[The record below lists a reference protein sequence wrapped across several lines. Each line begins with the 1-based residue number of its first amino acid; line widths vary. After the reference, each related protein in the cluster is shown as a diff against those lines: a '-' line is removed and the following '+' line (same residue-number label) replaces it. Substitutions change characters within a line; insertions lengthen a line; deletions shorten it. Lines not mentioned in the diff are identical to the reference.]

1 MARRRV
7 RLEELVERGEGTTMI
22 ISVIGG
28 HECTDEIARLSF
40 DVGRVI
46 AENGHI
52 LACGGLTGVME
63 HVCRGAKSAG
73 GTTIGILPSTDK
85 KDANPYVDIVIP
97 TGIGLAR
104 NMIVVLSADVVV
116 AVGGSFGTLSEIAY
130 ALQFHKKVFGLETK
144 WHVSDDVEMLDGA
157 SMLGERLKRL

>member
-1 MARRRV
+1 LARRRLC
-7 RLEELVERGEGTTMI
+7 LEELVERGDGTTMI

-28 HECTDEIARLSF
+28 HECTDEIAALSF
-40 DVGRVI
+40 EVGRVI

-73 GTTIGILPSTDK
+73 GTTIGPTTDK
-85 KDANPYVDIVIP
+85 KDANRYVDIVIP

-104 NMIVVLSADVVV
+104 NMIVVLSGDVVV

-144 WHVSDDVEMLDGA
+144 WHVTDDVEMLDSA
-157 SMLGERLKRL
+157 SDLDERLKRL